1 MRDASEIELYF
12 EDMHPGDVIASQS
25 HLVTKQAI
33 LDFARV
39 YDPQVFHL
47 DEEAAKAS
55 ILGGLSASGWHSV
68 GILMRLSCDA
78 FVNRSA
84 SWGGPG
90 VDQVKW
96 LKPVRPGDSLSAR
109 CEIVAK
115 RESKSRPAMGL
126 VVIHSALLNQ
136 HSEVVLTQDMT
147 VMVGRRGFAAP
158 QAMVTPPPPL
168 APPPQ
173 VPLGLLPLFYEDIEP
188 GKRIYIGSYHF
199 DAASIIA
206 FAQQFDPQPFHLSE
220 EAGRKS
226 HFGGLVASGWQS
238 AAVHMRML
246 VDARHRGQA
255 AAAAQGFV
263 ADTGPSPGVR
273 DIKWP
278 RPVRAGDT
286 LHFYSECLSKRTTSR
301 PSWGLSESR
310 TYGINQYGEEAFS
323 MIGAVFVPLRG

>member
-1 MRDASEIELYF
+1 MTGAGNIELYF
-12 EDMHPGDVIASQS
+12 EDMNPGDVIASES
-25 HLVTKQAI
+25 YLVTKQAI
-33 LDFARV
+33 LEFARV

-47 DEEAAKAS
+47 DEVAAKAS

-136 HSEVVLTQDMT
+136 HGEVVLTQDMT

-158 QAMVTPPPPL
+158 QAVVAPTPPL

-173 VPLGLLPLFYEDIEP
+173 EPLGLLPLFYEDIEP
-188 GKRIYIGSYHF
+188 GERIFIGSYHF
-199 DAASIIA
+199 SAESIIA
-206 FAQQFDPQPFHLSE
+206 FARQFDPQSFHLSE
-220 EAGRKS
+220 EAGRRS

-255 AAAAQGFV
+255 AAAARGFV
-263 ADTGPSPGVR
+263 ADTGPSPGVH
-273 DIKWP
+273 DIVWP

-286 LHFYSECLSKRTTSR
+286 LHFYSESLTKRTTSR
-301 PSWGLSESR
+301 PGWALCESR
-310 TYGINQYGEEAFS
+310 SFGVNQYGEEAFG
-323 MIGAVFVPLRG
+323 MVGAVFVPMRG